1 MMNMIKMKDTMMNRK
16 ILLGPVLGLEQD
28 YLYSVIFVSSNL
40 YQHSDLRIQFSSHG
54 EKIIE
59 PCISVMHLHSTFA
72 YKFVFR
78 AQAHQETYT
87 TNYSITLR
95 DSKLSNEMNESNW
108 SFVVPGTSVVPK
120 IGFSSCNGNSKL
132 LPQDQDDRDYV
143 MWERLYKSH
152 KTENLTHSF
161 HCLIMGGDQIYAD
174 PIWKSI
180 PYFKKHKLLG
190 WRSNKAIANHEISKE
205 NRPALEAEL
214 EAFYESLYIES
225 WSKPAVAKT
234 LAAIP
239 SIMMWDDHDIFDG
252 WGSQPP
258 ELQASEIFQLIY
270 KVAKKYFEVF
280 QIRGKDNASRISNTH
295 YSLQLRFRN
304 FEIFALDN
312 RSYRTNKQVMSDEQ
326 FEDLE
331 EYLQKDLFE
340 DVPEALSAQKVLLFS
355 IPVPIAHLNYKERTE
370 RMLRWQL
377 PFNFRYSFND
387 DALDHWD
394 HGNHTGQQKRLL
406 DYIFSLADHASPKYV
421 HIISGD
427 VHSAGAGRIIKESEN
442 EVRVVNEFISSPIV
456 YKPVGKIEQ
465 LLLSRLSD
473 EYSEVE
479 GYKIGIYRFGFDP
492 KRPKTIY
499 QRNFGCFYKGEGQGL
514 RVYYTYQNMVEDDI
528 PGQPSVYLRPIK
540 GKDENILDQS
550 YVYSA

>member
-1 MMNMIKMKDTMMNRK
+1 MKTVEIRM
-16 ILLGPVLGLEQD
+16 GPVLGLEKD
-28 YLYSVIFVSSNL
+28 DLYSVIFVSSVL
-40 YQHSDLRIQFSSHG
+40 YERSELKTQFLYLDLA
-54 EKIIE
+54 KTK
-59 PCISVMHLHSTFA
+59 PCLSIMKLHSTYV
-72 YKFVFR
+72 YKFTFKAPSKRVP
-78 AQAHQETYT
+78 YKV
-87 TNYSITLR
+87 NYSITFSGR
-95 DSKLSNEMNESNW
+95 KLTNKVGETGW
-108 SFVVPGTSVVPK
+108 SLVVPSKDAVPK
-120 IGFSSCNGNSKL
+120 IGFASCNGDSKL
-132 LPQDQDDRDYV
+132 LPQDQNDSNYV

-152 KTENLTHSF
+152 KTENFTHAF

-190 WRSNKAIANHEISKE
+190 WRSNKAIANHKISEE
-205 NRPALEAEL
+205 NRPVLEADL
-214 EAFYESLYIES
+214 EAFYESLYIKS

-258 ELQASEIFQLIY
+258 ELQASELFQLIY

-280 QIRGKDNASRISNTH
+280 QIRGGDNASRISDDH
-295 YSLQLRFRN
+295 YTLKLRFRN

-312 RSYRTNKQVMSDEQ
+312 RSHRTNNQVMSDGQ

-340 DVPEALSAQKVLLFS
+340 EVPEALLGQKVLLFA
-355 IPVPIAHLNYKERTE
+355 IPVPIAHLNYKARTE
-370 RMLRWQL
+370 RVLRWQL
-377 PFNFRYSFND
+377 RHNFRYSFND

-406 DYIFSLADHASPKYV
+406 DYIFSLADYTSPKYV

-427 VHSAGAGRIIKESEN
+427 VHSAGAGRIVKESEDA
-442 EVRVVNEFISSPIV
+442 VRIVNEFISSPIV
-456 YKPVGKIEQ
+456 YKPVGKFQ
-465 LLLSRLSD
+465 QFLLSCLSD

-492 KRPKTIY
+492 KKPKTIY
-499 QRNFGCFYKGEGQGL
+499 QRNFGAFYKGEGQGL
-514 RVYYTYQNMVEDDI
+514 RVYYTYQNMDEDDV
-528 PGQPSVYLRPIK
+528 PGQPAVYLKRT
-540 GKDENILDQS
+540 KDKTEKNRNESFTYSNI
-550 YVYSA
+550 A